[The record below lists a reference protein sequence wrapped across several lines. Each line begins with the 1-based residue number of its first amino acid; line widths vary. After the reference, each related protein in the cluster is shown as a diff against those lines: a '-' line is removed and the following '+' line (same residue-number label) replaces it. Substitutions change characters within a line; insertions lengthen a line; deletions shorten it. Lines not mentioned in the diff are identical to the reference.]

1 MILDGN
7 NLSHDDVLTAL
18 SIQSQDQ
25 KNAKQKQASCK
36 LDATKERI
44 QKLTD
49 KLIKAGILYIIY
61 IYIYMMLI
69 I

>member
-7 NLSHDDVLTAL
+7 NLSHDDVISAL
-18 SIQSQDQ
+18 SVQSQDQ

-36 LDATKERI
+36 LEATKERI

-49 KLIKAGILYIIY
+49 KLIKAGIY
-61 IYIYMMLI
+61 IYTY
-69 I
+69 